1 MRSFS
6 ALAAAFMMAA
16 VPLTTATAA
25 SAPMSPPAMQSSQ
38 QDVRGARDH
47 DDLPRMDGARIRAWR
62 QLSVAEITLPTGTVN
77 DGGVSEDLLRLQGQI
92 SHLDYAI
99 RPAVPPLEMTRH
111 YEAAL
116 RDGGYETVF
125 SCAGVARCGAGMG
138 SLILLSDRTAPAGF
152 ADGVFNDQ
160 LRVIVARK
168 GSTWVLLHMTRGPDR
183 SLVYQAVIEGARELD

>member
-1 MRSFS
+1 MRSLL
-6 ALAAAFMMAA
+6 ALVVASIMAAAPLTAAMAA
-16 VPLTTATAA
+16 P
-25 SAPMSPPAMQSSQ
+25 SSQ

-47 DDLPRMDGARIRAWR
+47 DDLPRMEGARIRAWR

-77 DGGVSEDLLRLQGQI
+77 DSGASEDTLRLQGQI

-116 RDGGYETVF
+116 REGGYETVF
-125 SCAGVARCGAGMG
+125 SCAGITRCGAGMG
-138 SLILLSDRTAPAGF
+138 SLILLSDKTAPAGF

-160 LRVIVARK
+160 VRVIVARK
-168 GSTWVLLHMTRGPDR
+168 GATWVLLHMTRGPDR

>member
-16 VPLTTATAA
+16 VPVTSATAA
-25 SAPMSPPAMQSSQ
+25 PVPMQHSV

-62 QLSVAEITLPTGTVN
+62 QLSVAEITLPTGSVN
-77 DGGVSEDLLRLQGQI
+77 DGGASENTLRLQGQI

-125 SCAGVARCGAGMG
+125 SCAGIARCGSGMG
-138 SLILLSDRTAPAGF
+138 SLILLSDKTAPAGF

-183 SLVYQAVIEGARELD
+183 SLVYEAVIEGARELD

>member
-1 MRSFS
+1 MRSLPAFVL
-6 ALAAAFMMAA
+6 AVLTAAA
-16 VPLTTATAA
+16 PLAA
-25 SAPMSPPAMQSSQ
+25 SAASPAPPPVE

-62 QLSVAEITLPTGTVN
+62 QLSVAEITLPTGPVAEGAAPEN
-77 DGGVSEDLLRLQGQI
+77 ALRLQGQI

-99 RPAVPPLEMTRH
+99 RPAVAPIDMARH
-111 YEAAL
+111 YEEAL
-116 RDGGYETVF
+116 REGGYETVF
-125 SCAGVARCGAGMG
+125 ACTGIARCGSGMG
-138 SLILLSDRTAPAGF
+138 SLILLSDKAAPAGF

-160 LRVIVARK
+160 LRVVVARK